1 MARMHLCS
9 PWVTRVSEL
18 EAMFKYDDEI
28 KIIYDDE
35 DKQEVRMLVDNP
47 AKAAALTE
55 LLPQEYVF
63 GSVTLHVTIVP
74 SNRDRFGFGIPH
86 FESPANLFEAAFD
99 GNKALSFTKTLVGVF
114 EHPLTYVVFKN
125 EVVQYWNDDLGDIF
139 GQCST
144 LFQELAKNIFG
155 DVIGVC
161 YCTDKPNSIY
171 TMTVPWDS
179 VNKNN
184 TSISGF

>member
-18 EAMFKYDDEI
+18 EAMFKYDNGI

-35 DKQEVRMLVDNP
+35 DKQEVKMLVDNP
-47 AKAAALTE
+47 AKAAALAE

-63 GSVTLHVTIVP
+63 GNVTLRVTIIP
-74 SNRDRFGFGIPH
+74 SNKLGFGIPH
-86 FESPANLFEAAFD
+86 FKSQADLFESAFV
-99 GNKALSFTKTLVGVF
+99 GNKALSFTKTLDGVF
-114 EHPLTYVVFKN
+114 EHPLTYVVFRN
-125 EVVQYWNDDLGDIF
+125 EVVQYWNDDLGDIY

-155 DVIGVC
+155 DTLGVC
-161 YCTDKPNSIY
+161 YCTDKSIPTY
-171 TMTVPWDS
+171 TMTIPCES
-179 VNKNN
+179 INKN
-184 TSISGF
+184 SINILGC